1 VAGVFLAMTIVI
13 VEFSS
18 MAAFIGLVIEA
29 STSEV
34 SASRALFIV
43 VLPWSAVISV
53 KLSRNTIFVVMSCL
67 LRRSIVEVYSVST
80 ASATSSTSDS
90 GLVVESLTTNSWL
103 SRWSVR
109 VGLFLLRLLIA
120 DIVLIKLVLR

>member
-1 VAGVFLAMTIVI
+1 MTIVI

>member
-1 VAGVFLAMTIVI
+1 MAGVFLAMTIVI

-34 SASRALFIV
+34 SASRALLIV

-53 KLSRNTIFVVMSCL
+53 KLSRSTIFVVMSCL
-67 LRRSIVEVYSVST
+67 LRRSIVEV
-80 ASATSSTSDS
+80 
-90 GLVVESLTTNSWL
+90 
-103 SRWSVR
+103 
-109 VGLFLLRLLIA
+109 
-120 DIVLIKLVLR
+120 

>member
-1 VAGVFLAMTIVI
+1 MAGVFLAMTIVI